1 MQLFHVC
8 SKENPKKI
16 KYGQSAVLNLE
27 RCSKEAKVGL
37 YANFALLYLSFRL
50 QKEGYKVNGIQ
61 DPKNYASLIEKD
73 GSARPDKYEGL
84 LAFAYIRLKSQ
95 PNDGVKELLQ
105 LIKLNDQRPEAY
117 FVLTNFYLDTKDF
130 KAAAETAGNAYNNRQ
145 NFETFHDRILAV
157 ILYAKCL

>member
-1 MQLFHVC
+1 
-8 SKENPKKI
+8 
-16 KYGQSAVLNLE
+16 
-27 RCSKEAKVGL
+27 
-37 YANFALLYLSFRL
+37 
-50 QKEGYKVNGIQ
+50 
-61 DPKNYASLIEKD
+61 
-73 GSARPDKYEGL
+73 
-84 LAFAYIRLKSQ
+84 
-95 PNDGVKELLQ
+95 VKELLQ